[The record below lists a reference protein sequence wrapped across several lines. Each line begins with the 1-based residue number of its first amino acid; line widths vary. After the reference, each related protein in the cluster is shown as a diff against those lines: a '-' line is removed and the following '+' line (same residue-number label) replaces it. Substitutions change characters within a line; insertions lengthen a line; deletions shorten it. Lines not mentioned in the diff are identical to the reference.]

1 MATSKSASALFSKD
15 SLIVDIRAVALLMFI
30 VACSMDFIQLV
41 FVAVGVVTYTVVQ
54 TLAVPSRFKS
64 DGGCSQGQGISSAPV
79 RAKCVASSPAT
90 SQARGRSSA
99 AASKEAVSPKSE
111 IVRQVS
117 SQPVT
122 APVFDAVGWDAEV
135 DELVAKILPT
145 ANSDRIVQELAGF
158 VKQTL
163 APLLPE
169 VEVLGFASGDLS
181 SGTAFRVAVP
191 EVDIVLRVCPHV
203 LSARLRGRDPQ
214 CTPSCRISD
223 MGKLQKSAIRICTDR
238 LVATGHCKF
247 RRSAFRGPE
256 PKVTLL
262 VPASSGIHGEAV
274 PIDLSINSTSPF
286 RNAALLTECAR
297 LEPRAKALAL
307 LVRRWAKDRGMCH
320 AAKGHLSPYAWTLL
334 AMYFLQ
340 VGDPGSP
347 LLPPLRGGEVLE
359 ECKQTRAR
367 SAASDIVSKSI
378 GTLFQEF
385 VKFYCDTFD
394 FRNEAVS
401 VRKGTR
407 SAPEVALPLHI
418 VLHEDGVSTSV
429 APSIEDPFDRKRNLS
444 GDTTAP
450 ALKRMKE
457 EIVRASQLCARGA
470 SLSEL
475 LEPWVPAEHCSA
487 DVVGDMED

>member
-1 MATSKSASALFSKD
+1 MAILPKSTSALLDLEGVK
-15 SLIVDIRAVALLMFI
+15 VDIRIVALLAFI

-41 FVAVGVVTYTVVQ
+41 FVMVGVITYGIVQ
-54 TLAVPSRFKS
+54 TLTVPTNFKPVGAKGKS
-64 DGGCSQGQGISSAPV
+64 VPPMPLRTKSVDGNLAPNRRMAIPPV
-79 RAKCVASSPAT
+79 
-90 SQARGRSSA
+90 
-99 AASKEAVSPKSE
+99 SKECPTPNPETA
-111 IVRQVS
+111 RQPS
-117 SQPVT
+117 SQPVA

-135 DELVAKILPT
+135 DELLTKISPT
-145 ANSDRIVQELAGF
+145 RTSESIVQELARF

-163 APLLPE
+163 DPLIPE
-169 VEVLGFASGDLS
+169 VEVLGFASGDFS

-191 EVDIVLRVCPHV
+191 EVDIVLRVDPHT

-214 CTPSCRISD
+214 STAHVRVSD

-262 VPASSGIHGEAV
+262 VPASLGIHGEAI

-286 RNAALLTECAR
+286 RNAALLTECGGI
-297 LEPRAKALAL
+297 EPRAKALAL

-340 VGDPGSP
+340 VGDPDGP
-347 LLPPLRGGEVLE
+347 LLPALQGCELLQ
-359 ECKQTRAR
+359 KSKHTW
-367 SAASDIVSKSI
+367 SASI
-378 GTLFQEF
+378 GERGCKSVGQLFKEF
-385 VKFYCDTFD
+385 VKFYCDSFD

-401 VRKGTR
+401 VHKGIR
-407 SAPEVALPLHI
+407 SAPEVTLPLHI

-450 ALKRMKE
+450 ALVRMKAE
-457 EIVRASQLCARGA
+457 LVRANELCTQSA
-470 SLSEL
+470 SLSEM
-475 LEPWVPAEHCSA
+475 LEPWVPAEQLLEA
-487 DVVGDMED
+487 